1 MAHWRSLITLSY
13 LSCMKKHLGHHFVE
27 YINLTKDDISNMTLQ
42 ELFDHKFEVL
52 RKHEIGLR
60 LIDEMEDRQSNM

>member
-1 MAHWRSLITLSY
+1 
-13 LSCMKKHLGHHFVE
+13 MKKHLGHHFVE